1 MTGDSENLR
10 VPSTATPQ
18 EAAAITAAV
27 HAHLAA
33 EEAAAEEAA
42 TEAASP
48 TWDGKRFQFAGRI
61 AAVTGTPRRVPRGA
75 PTDEWTA
82 LGRSDRFQR

>member
-1 MTGDSENLR
+1 MTDDSENLR

-33 EEAAAEEAA
+33 EEAAAEEASA
-42 TEAASP
+42 

-61 AAVTGTPRRVPRGA
+61 AAVTGIPRRVPRGA